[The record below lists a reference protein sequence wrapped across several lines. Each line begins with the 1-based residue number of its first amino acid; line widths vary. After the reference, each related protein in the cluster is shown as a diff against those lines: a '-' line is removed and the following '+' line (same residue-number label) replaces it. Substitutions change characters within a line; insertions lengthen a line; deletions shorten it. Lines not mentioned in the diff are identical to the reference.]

1 MSRAPNNPAADGG
14 ASPQHPQSRRPIT
27 VVVADDHRVVRAG
40 LIALLHQY
48 DDVRVVGEA
57 GSGQEA
63 VERAEA
69 LEPDVVLMDLQ
80 MPVMDGVQATE
91 HIVRRLPDTAVL
103 ILTTYDDDELIWE
116 GIRAGARGYL
126 LKDVLPDDLIRA
138 LRTVAAGGT
147 LLPPTIAAKLAQRIQ
162 HHGAAPHPPAAVTPR
177 ETEIL
182 QHMAR
187 GRTNREIAAA
197 LHISENTVK
206 THISNL
212 YQKLEVND
220 RTEAVTTAL
229 RLGLIELR

>member
-1 MSRAPNNPAADGG
+1 MSTTPH
-14 ASPQHPQSRRPIT
+14 HPTFGHTSRKPDEGNAPIT

-57 GSGQEA
+57 GSGLEA
-63 VERAEA
+63 VERAETLA
-69 LEPDVVLMDLQ
+69 PDVVLMDLQ

-91 HIVRRLPDTAVL
+91 QIVRRLPATAVL
-103 ILTTYDDDELIWE
+103 ILTTYDDDELIWD